1 VVVAGSKDSAMGR
14 HMTDAEISAVQQLR
28 LKFQGKKREGQNFVL
43 RAQNLV
49 KRMRRN
55 DKPKQRTPPSKASI
69 MRAVKKRLGEKESR
83 GRGKALTKRQEE
95 TLVRVAGQ
103 MARSTKPGEKTADMI
118 QRKAFR
124 GKKKSAT
131 ALCEMCWQGV
141 A

>member
-1 VVVAGSKDSAMGR
+1 M
-14 HMTDAEISAVQQLR
+14 
-28 LKFQGKKREGQNFVL
+28 
-43 RAQNLV
+43 V

-124 GKKKSAT
+124 GKMFCQRQHCAKCAGKEWR
-131 ALCEMCWQGV
+131 EM